1 MVRETK
7 TLGQGDVG
15 VPEPRHLPTVRN
27 IVVYGKKKIAINL
40 YFCPYDA
47 YRYFHPL
54 TRHSVSMSN
63 FCRFFTTSGKL
74 GANVGRPA
82 GVRCRRLASL
92 AVDM

>member
-27 IVVYGKKKIAINL
+27 IVVYGKKNIAINL

-47 YRYFHPL
+47 
-54 TRHSVSMSN
+54 
-63 FCRFFTTSGKL
+63 
-74 GANVGRPA
+74 
-82 GVRCRRLASL
+82 
-92 AVDM
+92 

>member
-40 YFCPYDA
+40 YFCPYD
-47 YRYFHPL
+47 
-54 TRHSVSMSN
+54 T
-63 FCRFFTTSGKL
+63 
-74 GANVGRPA
+74 
-82 GVRCRRLASL
+82 
-92 AVDM
+92 